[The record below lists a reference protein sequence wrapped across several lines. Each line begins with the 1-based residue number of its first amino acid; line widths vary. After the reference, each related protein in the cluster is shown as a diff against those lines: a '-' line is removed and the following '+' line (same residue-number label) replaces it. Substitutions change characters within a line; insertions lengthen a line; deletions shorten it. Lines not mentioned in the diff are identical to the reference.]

1 MQKVIGGFL
10 LGGIAV
16 IALSFILP
24 VKQGKGISLIPVASN
39 QPAKKEQIQWLTLEE
54 AEAVLKDNGKPVLI
68 DLYTDWCGWCKVM
81 DKKTYSHPEVIKYIN
96 EHFIPVRINAET
108 REDLIWLG
116 KHYAYQSAY
125 RVNTY
130 ALYLTQGE
138 LSFPT
143 TVILPAKGETPQAI
157 AGYLEPKE
165 MEIILHY
172 FGEGHYGNQSFQ
184 QFHQQFSSK
193 WK

>member
-1 MQKVIGGFL
+1 MQKVIRGVL
-10 LGGIAV
+10 LTGSTV
-16 IALSFILP
+16 LALSFMHP
-24 VKQGKGISLIPVASN
+24 VKQTTDHDLMHLTAEN
-39 QPAKKEQIQWLTLEE
+39 KKEQIKWMSLNE
-54 AEAVLKDNGKPVLI
+54 AELALKNSTKPVLI

-96 EHFIPVRINAET
+96 ENFIPVKLNAET
-108 REDLIWLG
+108 RDDISWLG
-116 KHYAYQSAY
+116 KHYSYQSSY
-125 RVNTY
+125 RVNSY
-130 ALYLTQGE
+130 ALYLTAGE

-143 TVILPAKGETPQAI
+143 TVILPEKGETPQAI

-172 FGEGHYGNQSFQ
+172 FGERHYGNQPFQ
-184 QFHQQFSSK
+184 QFHDQYSSR

>member
-1 MQKVIGGFL
+1 MQKVIGGIV
-10 LGGIAV
+10 LGGAALF
-16 IALSFILP
+16 ALSFMQP
-24 VKQGKGISLIPVASN
+24 VKHPSGTLNLQATL
-39 QPAKKEQIQWLTLEE
+39 PAKKEEVKWLTLKE
-54 AEAVLKDNGKPVLI
+54 AEQALKDQEKPVLI

-81 DKKTYSHPEVIKYIN
+81 DKKTYKHPEVIRYIN
-96 EHFIPVRINAET
+96 EHFIPVKLNAET
-108 REDLIWLG
+108 REDISWLG
-116 KHYAYQSAY
+116 KHYSYHSTY
-125 RVNTY
+125 RVNSY
-130 ALYLTQGE
+130 ALYLTRGE

-143 TVILPAKGETPQAI
+143 TVIFPEKGESPQAI

-184 QFHQQFSSK
+184 QFHQKYSAK